1 MLPLSAGSGL
11 DQCRGRSAK
20 AERPQPAFTA
30 AGMRANGYCKGEVPI
45 TVRGDTELKTLF
57 LYEIIVEEWLNEVSI
72 ISREF

>member
-1 MLPLSAGSGL
+1 
-11 DQCRGRSAK
+11 
-20 AERPQPAFTA
+20 
-30 AGMRANGYCKGEVPI
+30 MRANGYCKGEVPI